1 MRRIGTD
8 EGSVLLLGIGWLFT
22 CLVAVVVMI
31 DISAIMLQRQH
42 LQAASDAAALAGAQG
57 IDLAAYYSQGAT
69 INTRLDAGSVRARV
83 LRHLEASDTYA
94 DLPGLTV
101 DRIWTDGEHVQVSL
115 RKPLVVPILPT
126 LVDVEVSDAVVE
138 SWSRLSQV

>member
-1 MRRIGTD
+1 MTRIGSD

-22 CLVAVVVMI
+22 CLVAAVVMI
-31 DISAIMLQRQH
+31 DVSAIMLQRQH

-69 INTRLDAGSVRARV
+69 VNTRLDPGSVRARV
-83 LRHLEASDTYA
+83 LRHLEASDSYA
-94 DLPGLTV
+94 ALPGLVV
-101 DRIWTDGEHVQVSL
+101 DRIWTDGERVQVSL
-115 RKPLVVPILPT
+115 RKPLGLPILT
-126 LVDVEVSDAVVE
+126 TVIDGQVSDAVVE